1 MFVPCSDRARAGVEA
16 VVHESKDRES
26 ATDGLGSCG
35 RSTKPL
41 KYSSIHE
48 RKHDASGMGMIG
60 IDSERDS
67 VALVA
72 SWRSG
77 QLWFW
82 IGWIQASYATCR
94 ANSPSRLYLP
104 LAVVKGSSESRKAT
118 AILEELLEKCC
129 SREVVS
135 CLLVASREDGVRRR
149 MCKGC
154 ELKARQKLKSYFSDS
169 HPITVMRCA

>member
-1 MFVPCSDRARAGVEA
+1 MFVPCSDRARVGAEDT
-16 VVHESKDRES
+16 VHESKDRES
-26 ATDGLGSCG
+26 ATDGLGSGG

-48 RKHDASGMGMIG
+48 RKHDASGMGMVG

-82 IGWIQASYATCR
+82 IGWI
-94 ANSPSRLYLP
+94 
-104 LAVVKGSSESRKAT
+104 
-118 AILEELLEKCC
+118 
-129 SREVVS
+129 
-135 CLLVASREDGVRRR
+135 
-149 MCKGC
+149 
-154 ELKARQKLKSYFSDS
+154 
-169 HPITVMRCA
+169 